1 MCFPRLEENVMKK
14 ISVNEA
20 RQLLMQGIFPK
31 CQVSRDLFSPVK
43 SERELMNFLNLS
55 SLQKCQ
61 FYGFSDEE
69 IENFKVPDGSL
80 AMSSDEALAMVAGGE
95 TIFAR
100 IIGENEQ
107 SFSNLTS
114 LGAFLK
120 RCEVNGENYLLYWH
134 E

>member
-1 MCFPRLEENVMKK
+1 MEETIMKK
-14 ISVNEA
+14 ISVKEA

-31 CQVSRDLFSPVK
+31 CEVSRDVFKPVK
-43 SERELMNFLNLS
+43 SERELMNFLDLS

-61 FYGFSDEE
+61 FYGFDNEE

-80 AMSSDEALAMVAGGE
+80 TMSSNEALAMVADGE
-95 TIFAR
+95 KIFAR

-114 LGAFLK
+114 FGAFLK